1 MTTELPYASEE
12 LFSDTK
18 VIEIPYNWEPRNYQM
33 NVWKHFQPQ
42 SEGQRG
48 VCVWHRRA
56 GKDLLGINLCAT
68 KAMQRVGTYWHVL
81 PTYKQGRKIVWN
93 GFTRD
98 GRKFIDHFHPDTVVD
113 KNQTDMRITF
123 MNGSIYE
130 VVGSDNIDSL
140 VGTNPVGVIFS
151 EYSLQDPR
159 AWDYV
164 RPILA
169 ENGGWALFIFTARGH
184 NHGYKLAEMARKN
197 DKWFYEKLVA
207 GDNGTLR
214 PDGTPVIPDTIIE
227 DERAAGMPEELI
239 QQEFYCS
246 FDAPL
251 VGAYYSHQMAAA
263 GREGRI
269 GKVPWEPQLPVHT
282 SWDLGVDDSTS
293 IWFFQVIGLEIRLI
307 DYYEQSGEGL
317 PHYAKVLSERPYA
330 YGMHYAPFDIS
341 VKEFG
346 SGKTRV
352 ETARSLGIKFRI
364 VQKHTLEDGISAV
377 RNVISRCWFDDVK
390 ADRGVQALKSYRKE
404 FDADRKVFSS
414 EPVHD
419 WASHG
424 ADAFRILAWGLR
436 SKIKAK
442 PIQETAVDEHD
453 YLNG

>member
-1 MTTELPYASEE
+1 MNVIDDIDNTR
-12 LFSDTK
+12 
-18 VIEIPYNWEPRNYQM
+18 VIEVPYNWEPRNYQM
-33 NVWKHFQPQ
+33 NVWDHFQPDQ
-42 SEGQRG
+42 PGLRG

-68 KAMQRVGTYWHVL
+68 KTLQRVGTYWHVL

-98 GRKFIDHFHPDTVVD
+98 GRRFIDHFHPDTVTD

-184 NHGYKLAEMARKN
+184 NHGYKLAQMAEKN
-197 DKWFYEKLVA
+197 ERWFYEKLVA
-207 GDNGTLR
+207 GSSGTKR
-214 PDGTPVIPDTIIE
+214 PDGTPVIPDAIID
-227 DERAAGMPEELI
+227 DERKAGMPEELV
-239 QQEFYCS
+239 QQEFFCS

-251 VGAYYSHQMAAA
+251 VGAYYSHQMAVAQIH
-263 GREGRI
+263 GRFTR
-269 GKVPWEPQLPVHT
+269 VPWEPPVLVHT
-282 SWDLGVDDSTS
+282 AWDLGVDDSTT
-293 IWFFQVIGLEIRLI
+293 IWFFQLVGMEIRVI
-307 DYYEQSGEGL
+307 DYYEASGEGL
-317 PHYAKVLSERPYA
+317 PHYANVLSKKPYA
-330 YGMHYAPFDIS
+330 YGIHYAPFDIN
-341 VKEFG
+341 VRELG
-346 SGKTRV
+346 TGKTRL
-352 ETARSLGIKFRI
+352 ETAKSLGIKFRP
-364 VQKHTLEDGISAV
+364 VKKHLLEDGIEAT
-377 RNVISRCWFDDVK
+377 RNTLPRMWFDQEK
-390 ADRGVQALKSYRKE
+390 CERGIEALKSYRKE
-404 FDADRKVFSS
+404 FDSERRVFSS

-424 ADAFRILAWGLR
+424 ADAMRILCWGIR
-436 SKIKAK
+436 TKATAK
-442 PIQETAVDEHD
+442 PLQDTAVDEHD
-453 YLNG
+453 YLAV